1 MKIVALADLHGYL
14 PSAIPACDLLLLAG
28 DLTPVQNH
36 APAFQAQWLDGPF
49 RAWLQGQPARKIIG
63 VAGNHGFVFE
73 QMPFLVPRDLPW
85 TYLQDSGTEWE
96 GLKIT
101 FPRVHATCDYL
112 KPIRF
117 QDVVEVTVRVERIGR
132 SSVQYAF
139 EFFAGGEV
147 IARGKI
153 TTVLCRVVEGRL
165 EAFEVPEALRERLLA
180 GPAA

>member
-1 MKIVALADLHGYL
+1 M
-14 PSAIPACDLLLLAG
+14 
-28 DLTPVQNH
+28 
-36 APAFQAQWLDGPF
+36 PF
-49 RAWLQGQPARKIIG
+49 RVSRTVEFADTDM
-63 VAGNHGFVFE
+63 AGIVHFSNFFRFMESAEHAYLRACGLSVF
-73 QMPFLVPRDLPW
+73 
-85 TYLQDSGTEWE
+85 GEWE

-132 SSVQYAF
+132 SSVPYAF

-180 GPAA
+180 GPAGG